1 MGVWWAELLAS
12 LRAASQWEGSIS
24 SLILSFSFRGN
35 FCQWILICVTFSKRN
50 MKIVGGFKYLQ
61 LNTCMD
67 SIVLSLNSYVE
78 VLTPNVTIFGDRA
91 SKEVVEIKRSHQ
103 VGALIW
109 WDWCPYRKRDTRA
122 VPFPAP
128 QREDLK
134 RRSKTVNVDSKRAL
148 SRSQICLHLELGLPD
163 SRTVRK

>member
-1 MGVWWAELLAS
+1 
-12 LRAASQWEGSIS
+12 
-24 SLILSFSFRGN
+24 
-35 FCQWILICVTFSKRN
+35 

-103 VGALIW
+103 VGALI
-109 WDWCPYRKRDTRA
+109 
-122 VPFPAP
+122 
-128 QREDLK
+128 
-134 RRSKTVNVDSKRAL
+134 
-148 SRSQICLHLELGLPD
+148 
-163 SRTVRK
+163 